1 MLESLGGDADD
12 TAIQGPVE
20 AAVIDLIEGHES
32 PAVVPVDAIARLA
45 S

>member
-1 MLESLGGDADD
+1 MLGELAGDPDES
-12 TAIQGPVE
+12 AIQGPVE

-32 PAVVPVDAIARLA
+32 TAVVPVV